1 MIVPLSLL
9 TSGPLLDT
17 VHTKPRRANRAS
29 EFHYCVYLRSNNSM
43 NEIVANDR
51 LGAFCR
57 DTHVEIEG
65 ASHGPLHG
73 LKFAVKDIYDV
84 AGHRTGFGNPDWLRT
99 HEPAAHTSSVVQ
111 RLLDAG
117 ADLVGKTH
125 TDELTWS
132 LTGENAHY
140 GAPVNVNAPG
150 RVTGGSSSG
159 SASVV
164 ATNVVDFSIGSDTG
178 GSVRLP
184 ASFCGILGMRP
195 THGRIPLDG
204 VRPLAPSLDT
214 CGWFARDG
222 GVFERVGRTLLLDET
237 LSPLPDRLLIAQ
249 DAFEIAGKAVA
260 DALRSAIDKVA
271 GVVGTPEVVT
281 VGDEPLTRWMDYFRF
296 LQAAE
301 AWECHGEWIAR
312 EKPAIGP
319 GVKERFAWAATV
331 GPGDITHASMR
342 REEITRR
349 LADMLGERTML
360 AVPSAPGIALLRNS
374 PPKVLDDLRARALPI
389 LCIAGLARL
398 PQVSLPLAQLDGC
411 PLGLSL
417 IAARGNDTL
426 LLTLAG
432 RLMA

>member
-1 MIVPLSLL
+1 
-9 TSGPLLDT
+9 
-17 VHTKPRRANRAS
+17 
-29 EFHYCVYLRSNNSM
+29 M

-57 DTHVEIEG
+57 ETHVEIEG

-84 AGHRTGFGNPDWLRT
+84 VGHRTGFGSPDWLRT
-99 HEPAAHTSSVVQ
+99 HAPAARTSPVIE
-111 RLLDAG
+111 RLLEAG

-164 ATNVVDFSIGSDTG
+164 AANVVDFAIGSDTG

-204 VRPLAPSLDT
+204 VRPLAPSFDT
-214 CGWFARDG
+214 CGWFAHDA
-222 GVFERVGRTLLLDET
+222 GVFERVGGTLLREEA
-237 LSPLPDRLLIAQ
+237 PAVRPERLLIAQ
-249 DAFEIAGKAVA
+249 DAFEIAGDAVT

-271 GVVGTPEVVT
+271 AVVGKAEVVT

-296 LQAAE
+296 LQGAE
-301 AWECHGEWIAR
+301 AWAWHGEWITR

-331 GPGDITHASMR
+331 GPADITRASMR
-342 REEITRR
+342 REEIARR
-349 LADMLGERTML
+349 MADMLGEGAVL
-360 AVPSAPGIALLRNS
+360 ALPSAPGAALLRNS
-374 PPKVLDDLRARALPI
+374 PAKLLDNLRTRALPL

-398 PQVSLPLAQLDGC
+398 PQVSLPLAQLEGY

-426 LLTLAG
+426 LLELAG
-432 RLMA
+432 NLMG

>member
-1 MIVPLSLL
+1 MDKRYSV
-9 TSGPLLDT
+9 
-17 VHTKPRRANRAS
+17 
-29 EFHYCVYLRSNNSM
+29 

-57 DTHVEIEG
+57 HTHVEMKG
-65 ASHGPLHG
+65 ASRGPLLG

-99 HEPAAHTSSVVQ
+99 HGPAAQTAPVVQ

-132 LTGENAHY
+132 FTGENAHY

-150 RVTGGSSSG
+150 RITGGSSSG

-164 ATNVVDFSIGSDTG
+164 AAGVVDFAIGSDTG

-204 VRPLAPSLDT
+204 VCPLAPSFDT
-214 CGWFARDG
+214 CGWFARDA
-222 GVFERVGRTLLLDET
+222 GVFERVGRTLLRDE
-237 LSPLPDRLLIAQ
+237 SPASPPARLLIAQ
-249 DAFEIAGKAVA
+249 DAFEIAGAAVA
-260 DALRSAIDKVA
+260 QALRAALDKVA
-271 GVVGTPEVVT
+271 ALVGMPEPVT

-296 LQAAE
+296 LQGAE
-301 AWECHGEWIAR
+301 AWACHGEWITR
-312 EKPAIGP
+312 EKPALGP
-319 GVKERFAWAATV
+319 GVKERFAWAPTV
-331 GPGDITHASMR
+331 SPEDITRATTR
-342 REEITRR
+342 REEIARR
-349 LADMLGERTML
+349 MAEMLGERTVL
-360 AVPSAPGIALLRNS
+360 ALPSAPGIALLRNS

-398 PQVSLPLAQLDGC
+398 PQVSLPLAELDGC
-411 PLGLSL
+411 PVGLSL

-426 LLTLAG
+426 LLDLAG
-432 RLMA
+432 RLMG